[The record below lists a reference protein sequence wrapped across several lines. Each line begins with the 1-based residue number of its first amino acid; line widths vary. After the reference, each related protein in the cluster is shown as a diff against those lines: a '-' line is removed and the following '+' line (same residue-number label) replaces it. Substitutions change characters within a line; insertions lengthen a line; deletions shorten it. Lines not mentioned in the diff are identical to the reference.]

1 MLLKYSTLS
10 HYNKNKDMLDLEIVI
25 RLQTLSSHSR
35 ITPLSLA
42 RLLTFEQFSMQS
54 QSCVLFTTNTFSMQS
69 LSCVLFTTNTK
80 SVRTQDK
87 VHVASYQSEG
97 RRYTTK
103 RESATKKLERK
114 KRNGKKNLS
123 TRTSERVPHIRTIR
137 ARSGLT
143 SLCGWEAVLSTGYGR
158 DKY

>member
-1 MLLKYSTLS
+1 
-10 HYNKNKDMLDLEIVI
+10 MLDLEIVI

-87 VHVASYQSEG
+87 VHVAIYQSEG

-103 RESATKKLERK
+103 RESATKKLERREKREQK
-114 KRNGKKNLS
+114 KMEKKNLS